1 MRALLCVY
9 RYTYIKKVYIEAQL
23 NLEQILNEIICFF
36 CWIYMVQIGVTA
48 FQMWLCILMIFS
60 SRWYCSLFVIFISYM
75 YTLDCATFPET
86 FAYYP
91 EILWQQNGRW
101 RYSEKSMHLAQ
112 MHVLNYKAERT
123 KYSRPSK
130 IWTIGI

>member
-1 MRALLCVY
+1 MRASLCLSIHVHKEGVY
-9 RYTYIKKVYIEAQL
+9 RSAAKFRANSQWNHL
-23 NLEQILNEIICFF
+23 FF

-75 YTLDCATFPET
+75 YTLYCATFPGS
-86 FAYYP
+86 FAYHP

-101 RYSEKSMHLAQ
+101 RYSEKLMHLAQ

-130 IWTIGI
+130 IWTIEI